1 MFDVRKSKIGGPLVN
16 SIQKLA
22 AIALVNYHLITL
34 KDSPVLIYQMG
45 KVGSSSVYKSLK
57 SERLRNPIFFVHF
70 LSNDLI
76 HYKQVY
82 QNSGIQAAP
91 YHLELGM
98 VLRNYILKNKRKL
111 KFKIISMVRDPIA
124 RQISDVFQ
132 NPEIMKIDIKN
143 QNGLINKN
151 RAMALIQENFS
162 NLRTF
167 DYIFKWFDRE
177 IKSVFGIDAFS
188 KPFNRDSGWTIIN
201 GENAEVLVLRLEN
214 LSQIGPEVI
223 SDFLTL
229 PNQISLV
236 ESNVRASTKD
246 VLSYNYV
253 KNNIRIDRSICREIY
268 ASRFCSHFYGDK
280 EINKF
285 MKRWAG

>member
-1 MFDVRKSKIGGPLVN
+1 M
-16 SIQKLA
+16 
-22 AIALVNYHLITL
+22 
-34 KDSPVLIYQMG
+34 
-45 KVGSSSVYKSLK
+45 
-57 SERLRNPIFFVHF
+57 
-70 LSNDLI
+70 
-76 HYKQVY
+76 
-82 QNSGIQAAP
+82 
-91 YHLELGM
+91 
-98 VLRNYILKNKRKL
+98 KNKRKL